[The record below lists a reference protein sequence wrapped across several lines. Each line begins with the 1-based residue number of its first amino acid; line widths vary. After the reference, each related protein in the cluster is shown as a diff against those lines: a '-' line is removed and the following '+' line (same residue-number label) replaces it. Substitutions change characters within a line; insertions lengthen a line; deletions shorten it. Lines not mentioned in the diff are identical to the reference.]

1 MKAAW
6 QRMAKRFD
14 ALKPRERVLVF
25 IAGAAII
32 ACIGFVSVVDGA
44 MTRSKELAKAV
55 EKQKTE
61 LGLLKSQI
69 AELNRT
75 LAANPD
81 AEGRKRAE
89 MLRKQLTGF
98 DIELKGVQQGLVPPN
113 RMVKLLEE
121 MLGRDA
127 RVHLVKLRTLP
138 VTALVEAPAA
148 STQPAAGTAPAEQ
161 PKPAG
166 SLVYKHGIEL
176 TIEGAYLDLLEYQSR
191 LEKLPWKMF
200 FARTSM
206 DSTAYPK
213 VYMTVTLYT
222 LSLEQ
227 AWLVV

>member
-6 QRMAKRFD
+6 DRMTPRFN

-32 ACIGFVSVVDGA
+32 ACIGFVAVIDGA
-44 MTRSKELAKAV
+44 MTRNKQLAKTVERQTTELA
-55 EKQKTE
+55 Q
-61 LGLLKSQI
+61 LKDQI

-75 LAANPD
+75 LVADPD
-81 AEGRKRAE
+81 SEGQKRAVA
-89 MLRKQLTGF
+89 LRKVLTGY
-98 DIELKGVQQGLVPPN
+98 DSELKGFQQGLVPPN
-113 RMVKLLEE
+113 RMVRLLEE
-121 MLGRDA
+121 MLGRDT

-138 VTALVEAPAA
+138 VTALIETPAA
-148 STQPAAGTAPAEQ
+148 SAQPATATAEA

-176 TIEGAYLDLLEYQSR
+176 TVEGAYLDLMDYQSR
-191 LEKLPWKMF
+191 LERLPWKMF
-200 FARTSM
+200 FARTSL
-206 DSTAYPK
+206 DSSAYPK
-213 VYMTVTLYT
+213 VYMTITLYT